1 MSKNLWQKERG
12 AIFRNL
18 VRQYSEEGYN
28 NKEAKRLARQEVDE
42 KGFEDE
48 KSRITSSLLNQKR
61 QAAIGGFLT
70 HLREKSEITVEEEF
84 LD

>member
-12 AIFRNL
+12 AIFRDL

-42 KGFEDE
+42 IMED
-48 KSRITSSLLNQKR
+48 KDDFIND
-61 QAAIGGFLT
+61 IW
-70 HLREKSEITVEEEF
+70 SEQF
-84 LD
+84 DDC

>member
-1 MSKNLWQKERG
+1 MPKNLWQKERG

-42 KGFEDE
+42 IMED
-48 KSRITSSLLNQKR
+48 KDDFVN
-61 QAAIGGFLT
+61 
-70 HLREKSEITVEEEF
+70 EIWAEQF
-84 LD
+84 DDC